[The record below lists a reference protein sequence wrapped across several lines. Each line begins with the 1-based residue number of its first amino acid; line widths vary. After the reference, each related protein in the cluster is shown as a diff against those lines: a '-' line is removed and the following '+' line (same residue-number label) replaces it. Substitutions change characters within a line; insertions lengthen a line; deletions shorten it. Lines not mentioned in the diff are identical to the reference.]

1 MHETPH
7 RQICAPTSKYDSVMM
22 WLWRPWIWNFRSLF
36 IYFFFWFSGVMF
48 IILYILCVF
57 GFGLNLNHRRA
68 ISGSSKCPFLRCNSL
83 TLLALFASL
92 RRLLTIDILS
102 HTEYFMTTGKQQKQ
116 KHKYGD
122 IPIIVPTAKCSAYKQ
137 MRKKLQQRHRES
149 ERWKRKDRRHENKHV
164 QILPFYHA

>member
-1 MHETPH
+1 MRSHV
-7 RQICAPTSKYDSVMM
+7 QIWFRDDVVVAAMDLEFSLSVY
-22 WLWRPWIWNFRSLF
+22 L
-36 IYFFFWFSGVMF
+36 FFFWFSGVMF

-137 MRKKLQQRHRES
+137 MRKNYNNDT
-149 ERWKRKDRRHENKHV
+149 ERVRDGNGKIEGTRINTFK
-164 QILPFYHA
+164 FYHSTMRKY